1 MSRGAPREDA
11 VLPTLLHCG
20 PMTTVTDAS
29 ARVTLC
35 ASVSP
40 RAPPSQCLLCAAVS
54 SCTTMSPQR
63 LSVPTGTRSCFPR
76 TGAVRGVRSPR
87 TPRGGECGS
96 LPARPGGRG
105 GRGGGR
111 REAKE
116 GGGSAPPPRP
126 VQGKRRAGSGR
137 GRLGPPR
144 REAGKAAAG
153 ADGRTDGRT
162 ERSARSSAPGPSRT
176 EPGR

>member
-54 SCTTMSPQR
+54 SCTTISPQR

-87 TPRGGECGS
+87 TPRGGGMRIPPC
-96 LPARPGGRG
+96 PAGRERRKRRRKAGGEGGRWFCPTPPSRAGEEEGGQRPGAAR
-105 GRGGGR
+105 
-111 REAKE
+111 APPE
-116 GGGSAPPPRP
+116 GGGE
-126 VQGKRRAGSGR
+126 GGG
-137 GRLGPPR
+137 GG
-144 REAGKAAAG
+144 
-153 ADGRTDGRT
+153 GRTDGRT
-162 ERSARSSAPGPSRT
+162 DGAQRPELSAWP
-176 EPGR
+176 EPH